1 MTNNLNNITQSVHLR
16 LKKELLKE
24 IDEFTESYHFTNR
37 TDAMRFLIGLGLRYQ
52 KKSSKLM
59 DDKTLE

>member
-1 MTNNLNNITQSVHLR
+1 MTNKSNNITQSVHLR

-24 IDEFTESYHFTNR
+24 IDEFTESYHFSNR

-52 KKSSKLM
+52 KKSSEIMEEKN
-59 DDKTLE
+59 LE